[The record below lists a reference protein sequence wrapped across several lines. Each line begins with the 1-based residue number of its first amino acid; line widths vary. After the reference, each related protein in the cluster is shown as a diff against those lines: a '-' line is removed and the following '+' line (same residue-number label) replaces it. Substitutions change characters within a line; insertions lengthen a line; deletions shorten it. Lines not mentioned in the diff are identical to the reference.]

1 MKAWIEQRIKL
12 MHEKNRNVIVFPVER
27 RQNDIAEKRYKELS
41 KKGSE
46 EKTIAMM
53 VRETLYGE
61 KENDNDGPE
70 VA

>member
-27 RQNDIAEKRYKELS
+27 RQNDIAEKRYKEIELRDNG
-41 KKGSE
+41 KRNLNKMINRQRIE
-46 EKTIAMM
+46 IN
-53 VRETLYGE
+53 V
-61 KENDNDGPE
+61 ENDDGPE